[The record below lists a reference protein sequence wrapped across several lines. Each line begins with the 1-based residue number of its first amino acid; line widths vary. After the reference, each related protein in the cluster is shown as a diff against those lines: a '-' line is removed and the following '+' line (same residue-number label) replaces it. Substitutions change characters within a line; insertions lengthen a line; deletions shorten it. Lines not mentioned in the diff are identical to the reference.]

1 MLVQV
6 CTELEGIIEASTGEG
21 EGGDGPEGDLRLA
34 ERLDRLT
41 SSVILVSMGA
51 FFYFL
56 LSTSISSEPLSASL
70 PPKPILDAVL
80 TTSYS

>member
-6 CTELEGIIEASTGEG
+6 CTELGRTIGVPTGHAVDGEEAQ
-21 EGGDGPEGDLRLA
+21 PELVMA

-56 LSTSISSEPLSASL
+56 LSTSIYTEPLGISAPCS
-70 PPKPILDAVL
+70 PHLDTAL
-80 TTSYS
+80 ASAYM